1 MGDAGELDIDALLLP
16 GKRKYTFREL
26 AEQGGIDVEDLRV
39 WWTSAGFAD
48 LRDDDQKAFTRDD
61 VAIVK
66 DLAEL
71 YHSGAVESQ
80 DVVPAAQSLGQ
91 AMYRLAEWQSGM
103 VKQYLDAADDAGI
116 KDPLGGAAKV
126 IDRMENL
133 QAHIWRRHLATALQR
148 IVTLE
153 DTDALTARMA
163 VGFADM
169 VGYTRLSRGLAVEEL
184 NTLVATFEARM
195 QSVIYGGGGWIIK
208 GVGDEVMFA
217 AEEPAA
223 AARIALELQAPH
235 EYPELDAIEI
245 EFPQLRVG
253 MAYGEVLQRYG
264 DLFGSVVNLAA
275 RLTSAARPGTVLID
289 DNFTQAVAE
298 APDLGT
304 KSLRAYRA
312 RGFRAVHPHLL
323 RYSKDAVAAMEAEA
337 AEAAAAEA
345 AAAEAAAAEEAVET
359 DAQPVEKSKKK

>member
-1 MGDAGELDIDALLLP
+1 MGDAANPDIDALLLP
-16 GKRKYTFREL
+16 GEREFTFQEL
-26 AEQGGIDVEDLRV
+26 AEQAGIDVADLRL

-48 LRDDDQKAFTRDD
+48 LRDDEQRAFTRDD

-66 DLAEL
+66 DLGEL
-71 YHSGAVESQ
+71 FSGGVIDREA
-80 DVVPAAQSLGQ
+80 VVPAAQSLGQ
-91 AMYRLAEWQSGM
+91 AMFRLAEWQAGM
-103 VKQYLDAADDAGI
+103 VRQYLDDAAAAGV
-116 KDPLGGAAKV
+116 KDPSAGVANV

-133 QAHIWRRHLATALQR
+133 QAHVWRRHLSTATQR
-148 IVTLE
+148 LVTL
-153 DTDALTARMA
+153 DSSDALTAHMA

-169 VGYTRLSRGLAVEEL
+169 VGYTRLSRGLAIEEL

-195 QSVIYGGGGWIIK
+195 QAVIYGGGGWIIK

-217 AEEPAA
+217 AENPAD
-223 AARIALELQAPH
+223 AARIGLELQEPH

-289 DNFTQAVAE
+289 DNFTQAIADE
-298 APDLGT
+298 PGIDT
-304 KSLRAYRA
+304 RSLRAYRA

-323 RYSKDAVAAMEAEA
+323 RYSKDAVVAKEADPTEA
-337 AEAAAAEA
+337 GT
-345 AAAEAAAAEEAVET
+345 AEEPPT
-359 DAQPVEKSKKK
+359 TKK

>member
-1 MGDAGELDIDALLLP
+1 MGDAEDLDIDALLLP
-16 GKRKYTFREL
+16 GEREYTFREL
-26 AEQGGIDVEDLRV
+26 AERAGADVEALRQ

-48 LRDDDQKAFTRDD
+48 MRDDEQKAFTADD
-61 VAIVK
+61 VALVK
-66 DLAEL
+66 DLGEL
-71 YHSGAVESQ
+71 FTGGVVDDDAVI
-80 DVVPAAQSLGQ
+80 PAAQSLGQ
-91 AMYRLAEWQSGM
+91 AMYRLAEWQAGL
-103 VKQYLDAADDAGI
+103 VKQYLDEAEAAGVR
-116 KDPLGGAAKV
+116 DPSDGVARV

-133 QAHIWRRHLATALQR
+133 QAHVWRRHLANATNRL
-148 IVTLE
+148 VTL
-153 DTDALTARMA
+153 DSTDAMTAKMA

-169 VGYTRLSRGLAVEEL
+169 VGYTRLSRGLAIEEL

-195 QSVIYGGGGWIIK
+195 QAVIYGGGGWIIK

-217 AEEPAA
+217 AEDPAA
-223 AARIALELQAPH
+223 AARIGLELQEPH

-289 DNFTQAVAE
+289 DNFTQAIAE
-298 APDLGT
+298 EPGLAT
-304 KSLRAYRA
+304 RSLRAYRA

-323 RYSKDAVAAMEAEA
+323 RFDKDARAAKDAEAAEATQAAEA
-337 AEAAAAEA
+337 AEAADGTP
-345 AAAEAAAAEEAVET
+345 AEE
-359 DAQPVEKSKKK
+359 

>member
-1 MGDAGELDIDALLLP
+1 MGDAEDLDIDALLLP

-26 AEQGGIDVEDLRV
+26 AEQGGIDVEDLRA

-71 YHSGAVESQ
+71 YNSGAVSSQ

-91 AMYRLAEWQSGM
+91 AMYRLAEWQAGM
-103 VKQYLDAADDAGI
+103 VKQYLDAAAEAGH
-116 KDPLGGAAKV
+116 KDPMAGAAKV

-133 QAHIWRRHLATALQR
+133 QAHIWRRHLSTATQR
-148 IVTLE
+148 LVTL
-153 DTDALTARMA
+153 DSSDALAAQIA

-169 VGYTRLSRGLAVEEL
+169 VGYTRLSRGLAIEEL

-195 QSVIYGGGGWIIK
+195 QAVIYGGGGWIIK

-217 AEEPAA
+217 AENPAD
-223 AARIALELQAPH
+223 AARIALELQSPH

-289 DNFTQAVAE
+289 DNFTRAIDDD
-298 APDLGT
+298 PDLAT

-337 AEAAAAEA
+337 VAEAEAAAEAEA
-345 AAAEAAAAEEAVET
+345 SADAETTAAPHEG
-359 DAQPVEKSKKK
+359 KKK

>member
-1 MGDAGELDIDALLLP
+1 MGDAEELDIDALLLP

-66 DLAEL
+66 DLADL
-71 YHSGAVESQ
+71 FSFGVVES
-80 DVVPAAQSLGQ
+80 DAVVPGAQSLGQ
-91 AMYRLAEWQSGM
+91 AMYRLAEWQAGI
-103 VKQYLDAADDAGI
+103 VRTYLDNAQDTGV
-116 KDPLGGAAKV
+116 KDPSAGVARV
-126 IDRMENL
+126 IDKMENL
-133 QAHIWRRHLATALQR
+133 QAHVWRRHLITATQR
-148 IVTLE
+148 LVTPE
-153 DTDALTARMA
+153 NAADVMSAQMA

-169 VGYTRLSRGLAVEEL
+169 VGYTRLSRGLAIEEL
-184 NTLVATFEARM
+184 NTLVSTFEARM

-217 AEEPAA
+217 AENPAD
-223 AARIALELQAPH
+223 AARIALELQQPH
-235 EYPELDAIEI
+235 TYPELDAIEI

-289 DNFTQAVAE
+289 DNFTQAIAE
-298 APDLGT
+298 DPGIDT

-323 RYSKDAVAAMEAEA
+323 RYSKDAVAAKEAEA
-337 AEAAAAEA
+337 ADAAAAEA
-345 AAAEAAAAEEAVET
+345 EGTVEEPAA
-359 DAQPVEKSKKK
+359 KKK

>member
-1 MGDAGELDIDALLLP
+1 MGDAEDLDIDGLLLP
-16 GKRKYTFREL
+16 GEREYTFREL
-26 AEQGGIDVEDLRV
+26 AELGGVDVEDLRV

-61 VAIVK
+61 VALVQ

-71 YHSGAVESQ
+71 FSLDVIDREAVL
-80 DVVPAAQSLGQ
+80 PGAQSLGQ
-91 AMYRLAEWQSGM
+91 AMYRLAEWQAGI
-103 VKQYLDAADDAGI
+103 VKTHLDNAHDAGVQ
-116 KDPLGGAAKV
+116 DPSAGVARV
-126 IDRMENL
+126 IDKMENL
-133 QAHIWRRHLATALQR
+133 QAHVWRRHLSTATQR
-148 IVTLE
+148 LVTH
-153 DTDALTARMA
+153 DSSDALTAKIA

-195 QSVIYGGGGWIIK
+195 QAVIYGGGGWIIK

-217 AEEPAA
+217 AEDPGA
-223 AARIALELQAPH
+223 AARIALELQEPH
-235 EYPELDAIEI
+235 DYPELDAIEI

-253 MAYGEVLQRYG
+253 LAYGEVLQRYG

-289 DNFTQAVAE
+289 DNFTQAIADE
-298 APDLGT
+298 PGLET
-304 KSLRAYRA
+304 RSLRAYRA

-323 RYSKDAVAAMEAEA
+323 RYDKDTRAAKEAEA
-337 AEAAAAEA
+337 AEAAQEAETAHEAEA
-345 AAAEAAAAEEAVET
+345 AVDARTGEQTEE
-359 DAQPVEKSKKK
+359 S